1 MAFAIV
7 FIAYKFRFELRD
19 EIVNLIVEQLKAHV
33 NNRIPSF
40 NTGFFRLTWFSFKN
54 HNFDTSYH

>member
-33 NNRIPSF
+33 NNRIQSF
-40 NTGFFRLTWFSFKN
+40 DKGIVVIYTVFLVKSQL
-54 HNFDTSYH
+54 